1 MKNIKWTDDL
11 KLGIADLDEQ
21 HKDIIKTLAAI
32 AVAAAA
38 ADNKGFEKLL
48 KKANAQFVAHF
59 AAEEK
64 YMDNSLYPD
73 TAGHKVLHGEF
84 MEEFEDMA
92 GRELHGE
99 SGEKFA
105 DELKEKVGD
114 WFILHIRKNDI
125 KLATYILKK

>member
-11 KLGIADLDEQ
+11 KLGIADLDAQ
-21 HKDIIKTLAAI
+21 HKEIIKTLANI
-32 AVAAAA
+32 AAAAAA
-38 ADNKGFEKLL
+38 ADNAGFVKLL
-48 KKANAQFVAHF
+48 KKANAQFVEHF
-59 AAEEK
+59 ATEEK

-99 SGEKFA
+99 NGEKFA
-105 DELKEKVGD
+105 VELKEKVGD
-114 WFILHIRKNDI
+114 WFILHIKKNDI
-125 KLATYILKK
+125 KLATYVLKK